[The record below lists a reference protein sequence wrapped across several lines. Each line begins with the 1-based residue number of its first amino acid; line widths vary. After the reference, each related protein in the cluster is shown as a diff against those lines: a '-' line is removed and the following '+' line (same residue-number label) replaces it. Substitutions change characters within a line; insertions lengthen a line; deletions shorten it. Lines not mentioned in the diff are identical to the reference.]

1 MNQTFSLQDTY
12 NTMSCFSVMAADYKD
27 RCSLAMSVKNCGQ
40 VMNFFKYYEMLYCR
54 IDIQNQ
60 VTELAMIIILVLIAI
75 ILMITTA
82 YLVDKYFAP
91 TLKIIA
97 VKLNMNEYLAGVTL
111 LAFGNTSPDLM
122 ANLMPVRRHAPLFTI
137 TISNSL
143 ALILISGGMVCY
155 MRSFKINGHCALRDL
170 LFVLLACELLIF
182 VMLSETRMTASEGVV
197 LISLYVVNLIV
208 VLVDRKL
215 VGLTIIKLHREIDL
229 ILNESITLERES
241 LLRQKITL
249 LRELKLDQIL
259 IVRHRHNEAN
269 LIPSSHSFS
278 RTHSLNGF
286 STRKNSDLPPAVN
299 LVQTRNSMYHPR
311 NRRNKSLFMEF
322 FKDLVPVDLDKWSER
337 GWFRRTIEI
346 LLSPIALPC
355 CIFIPV
361 VDYSRKKHGWSKLLN
376 CTQIITNPFMFIILT
391 QAMISNEYDHW
402 HLSIEYNYAKWS
414 LVVTV
419 PLAIVAFINTRTDKP
434 PQYHIRQLLT

>member
-1 MNQTFSLQDTY
+1 M
-12 NTMSCFSVMAADYKD
+12 
-27 RCSLAMSVKNCGQ
+27 
-40 VMNFFKYYEMLYCR
+40 
-54 IDIQNQ
+54 
-60 VTELAMIIILVLIAI
+60 
-75 ILMITTA
+75 
-82 YLVDKYFAP
+82 
-91 TLKIIA
+91 
-97 VKLNMNEYLAGVTL
+97 
-111 LAFGNTSPDLM
+111 
-122 ANLMPVRRHAPLFTI
+122 
-137 TISNSL
+137 
-143 ALILISGGMVCY
+143 
-155 MRSFKINGHCALRDL
+155 
-170 LFVLLACELLIF
+170 
-182 VMLSETRMTASEGVV
+182 
-197 LISLYVVNLIV
+197 
-208 VLVDRKL
+208 
-215 VGLTIIKLHREIDL
+215 

-249 LRELKLDQIL
+249 LRELELDQIL

-278 RTHSLNGF
+278 RAHSLNGF

-391 QAMISNEYDHW
+391 QGLLNL
-402 HLSIEYNYAKWS
+402 LS
-414 LVVTV
+414 
-419 PLAIVAFINTRTDKP
+419 
-434 PQYHIRQLLT
+434 LLL